1 MLKPLLIPLALMLVA
16 CTYPK
21 EAREPFGSWGEDPE
35 GLPYYE
41 YTGGVPFTAYDENG
55 NRTELPED
63 PYFLL
68 GNYRIGLIPHASG
81 MYQILTAERGWAR
94 LNASEERPD
103 YGVVESSL
111 GMPLRMVSGVGFSRW
126 EYNLEDGINCR
137 RVLSVRPSEAVNE
150 GMPAYCVDVTF
161 SNESDREKNISF
173 TEAIP
178 VNYSPMYSQMQENPV
193 LGYKV
198 KAAADGRLAEASIT
212 AELLQYTTEFSPSE
226 ATPLDFYPPS
236 FYLQKAGEG
245 EVYASGNTLGF
256 RADVVLQPGQSRTL
270 TFIGGIGSPAG
281 GFLDGTEASAFG
293 RFSSL
298 WKAALPD
305 FSAETDPVFR
315 REMAWNAHFLE
326 ASAKYGAYYGETFIP
341 QGSVYSYHYGDNIAA
356 RDLLQA
362 LLPAIYTN
370 PALAKSALRHLLM
383 HTHPDGEI
391 ERGDTGYGYV
401 VPTIY
406 QESDPQLYVFMAV
419 GEYLRVTGDYGFLDE
434 SVALAPAE
442 CGRTDTVLGVLGRQF
457 TYLRDV
463 IGTGEHGLVRLM
475 NSDWSDSFLHKYS
488 PNITLGEA
496 ESHLNSAMA
505 SAVIPGLSKQL
516 REGGENVLADALDAY
531 RGAVLEAFLKE
542 LEGRPYCARA
552 YVAGELF
559 GDKTV
564 CIEPHSYLFSIPEI
578 SPERKREIYDNIYGK
593 IAEPWGLRTRNKPLW
608 GKAPEGE
615 DGGIWFALEY
625 PLLLGV
631 STFDKNEAWRLLKAF
646 SFDNYARL
654 HPNYWVGH
662 WTAPDELNSSL
673 SRDGLYAFWT
683 GMPDY
688 RLCFQGWCSHPHT
701 WPLYCYY
708 KLKENQSR

>member
-270 TFIGGIGSPAG
+270 TFIGGIGKPAG

-293 RFSSL
+293 RFPHSGRLRFRTS
-298 WKAALPD
+298 PQRPIR
-305 FSAETDPVFR
+305 FSAGRWHGMRIFWRLRQNMEPIMGKPLFHR
-315 REMAWNAHFLE
+315 E
-326 ASAKYGAYYGETFIP
+326 ASIPITMETILR
-341 QGSVYSYHYGDNIAA
+341 QGTFC
-356 RDLLQA
+356 R
-362 LLPAIYTN
+362 P
-370 PALAKSALRHLLM
+370 
-383 HTHPDGEI
+383 
-391 ERGDTGYGYV
+391 
-401 VPTIY
+401 
-406 QESDPQLYVFMAV
+406 F
-419 GEYLRVTGDYGFLDE
+419 
-434 SVALAPAE
+434 
-442 CGRTDTVLGVLGRQF
+442 CRQSI
-457 TYLRDV
+457 LIR
-463 IGTGEHGLVRLM
+463 RWQ
-475 NSDWSDSFLHKYS
+475 N
-488 PNITLGEA
+488 
-496 ESHLNSAMA
+496 
-505 SAVIPGLSKQL
+505 
-516 REGGENVLADALDAY
+516 
-531 RGAVLEAFLKE
+531 
-542 LEGRPYCARA
+542 RP
-552 YVAGELF
+552 
-559 GDKTV
+559 
-564 CIEPHSYLFSIPEI
+564 
-578 SPERKREIYDNIYGK
+578 
-593 IAEPWGLRTRNKPLW
+593 
-608 GKAPEGE
+608 
-615 DGGIWFALEY
+615 
-625 PLLLGV
+625 
-631 STFDKNEAWRLLKAF
+631 
-646 SFDNYARL
+646 
-654 HPNYWVGH
+654 
-662 WTAPDELNSSL
+662 
-673 SRDGLYAFWT
+673 
-683 GMPDY
+683 
-688 RLCFQGWCSHPHT
+688 
-701 WPLYCYY
+701 
-708 KLKENQSR
+708 